1 MPPSGV
7 PVCLTEKT
15 KGCHCGGVCL
25 AKILEPA
32 GLSGPVPMPTSTAA
46 PIATGQKGRALA
58 SPRPSTPTNKAT
70 WQVRMTP

>member
-15 KGCHCGGVCL
+15 KGCHCVGVCL

-32 GLSGPVPMPTSTAA
+32 GLSGPVPRPTRTAA
-46 PIATGQKGRALA
+46 KSLPAKKAEHWLARGQALPQTRQPGR
-58 SPRPSTPTNKAT
+58 SE
-70 WQVRMTP
+70 